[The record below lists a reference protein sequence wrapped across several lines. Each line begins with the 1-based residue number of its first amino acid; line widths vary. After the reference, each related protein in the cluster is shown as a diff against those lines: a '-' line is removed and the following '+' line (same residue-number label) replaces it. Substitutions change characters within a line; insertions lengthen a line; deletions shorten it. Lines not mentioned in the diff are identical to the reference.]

1 VSLKGAPTEIEIA
14 ERFRLL
20 NVIRTIGL
28 FVMAALAEISGAY
41 FIWRW
46 RNLGQ
51 SAWLALA
58 GVTLLFLYGFIQT
71 AQTFTFGRVF
81 AAYGGIFIAA
91 ATLWGWW
98 VEGHAPDRWDW
109 LGAGVCLIGAA
120 LILWGPRQ

>member
-1 VSLKGAPTEIEIA
+1 MI
-14 ERFRLL
+14 
-20 NVIRTIGL
+20 NVVKTIGL
-28 FVMAALAEISGAY
+28 FIMAALAEIGGAY
-41 FIWRW
+41 LIWRW

-98 VEGHAPDRWDW
+98 VDGHTPDRWDW
-109 LGAGVCLIGAA
+109 VGAGVCLLGAA
-120 LILWGPRQ
+120 LIVWGPRR

>member
-1 VSLKGAPTEIEIA
+1 
-14 ERFRLL
+14 LL

-41 FIWRW
+41 LIWRW

-58 GVTLLFLYGFIQT
+58 GVTLLFVYGLIQT

-120 LILWGPRQ
+120 LIIWGPRQ